1 LFAISLTI
9 ITNIDKV
16 FNNKLHTSMEYRL
29 ILLCFIILNMMFYFE
44 TIINSLSYSLD
55 FRLTNLVSS
64 SFTIDF
70 IYFQLIQN
78 IYRLSCEKSTFP
90 VRS

>member
-1 LFAISLTI
+1 
-9 ITNIDKV
+9 
-16 FNNKLHTSMEYRL
+16 
-29 ILLCFIILNMMFYFE
+29 MMFYFE